1 MSSKDKKHNRYIK
14 IHSTKLLIRFLL
26 NEISVWNFNITFI
39 LPYIFTVATFYCVN
53 IDLKLAITIN
63 VRRYFDFSKITGE
76 TRGRAFLFY
85 FFNDNVGYQCNSK
98 RCSMDNNYLWTT
110 AVYLDFYLTLK
121 STMCGKAAL
130 SLA

>member
-14 IHSTKLLIRFLL
+14 IHSTKLLIRFSL

-63 VRRYFDFSKITGE
+63 VRRYFDSSKITGE
-76 TRGRAFLFY
+76 TTGRAFLFY
-85 FFNDNVGYQCNSK
+85 FLTTMWDINAIQRGV
-98 RCSMDNNYLWTT
+98 LWIIIICE
-110 AVYLDFYLTLK
+110 LLLFIWIFI
-121 STMCGKAAL
+121 
-130 SLA
+130 